1 MLQSVAPPTQVCPIN
16 KSRNTGIH
24 FLQLFFSLQFIQK
37 CQRIICSHFLL
48 SIISPTIPF
57 AHPQHCCHLPAFLPD
72 WPNHLCDFKSLSLSF
87 RTRKFFPQKCFT
99 DCDAV
104 QFIFYKNW
112 ELVKSRESKRSHS
125 PFNRFIGENK
135 NLSQGPTSAIRIEFW
150 SICIHICTYWFA
162 SVVIPF
168 CKIYAHRKFAQN
180 IHGIN
185 YYSMKKLLK

>member
-16 KSRNTGIH
+16 KSRNTAIH
-24 FLQLFFSLQFIQK
+24 FHQLFFSLQFIQK

-72 WPNHLCDFKSLSLSF
+72 WSKHLCDFKSLSLSF

-112 ELVKSRESKRSHS
+112 ELVKSRASNNRSTVS
-125 PFNRFIGENK
+125 
-135 NLSQGPTSAIRIEFW
+135 SAK
-150 SICIHICTYWFA
+150 T
-162 SVVIPF
+162 
-168 CKIYAHRKFAQN
+168 KIYLKGQHRRFESSFGQFVFIYVHIDSLRLWFPFAKYMPIEN
-180 IHGIN
+180 LHKTF
-185 YYSMKKLLK
+185 MA